1 MATSSVNTPDLA
13 QNRLGKP
20 LLALVL
26 ILLLVRTSMAVAS
39 PAGLKWDF
47 INFYNTGAR
56 VFHGESE
63 NIYKPRTQVAG
74 HQPHGY
80 PDTKMH
86 YVGLPI
92 STVVLA
98 PFGALEPR
106 PALVAFKA
114 ACALS
119 FAAGIFL
126 LIHGVAGRTSPR
138 WRSPLGG
145 AVLAA
150 FVLLFAAPLW
160 FVFNAGGQATAFA
173 FLLLAWF
180 AHAYIRGRDW
190 TAALCLSFA
199 ILLKPVLVPAG
210 LVFFAAREW
219 RFIFSIGTAF
229 AALGLASILLFG
241 WALHVEWFN
250 TIRMV
255 GETRVADQ
263 WPNNAAVLG
272 IASNF
277 AVYLGFA
284 KLNNTNF
291 VSIPP
296 MLTLVQTGF
305 RVLVVALMV
314 WLAYRTSRRD
324 VDQASKREDIV
335 LIATTIPLLI
345 PALLWPHYLA
355 FLFVP
360 VAVVLARWD
369 SLPVMVKVLT
379 VLFGIAMIRADR
391 SLDLFLDRMITINT
405 IGEILLVGLFAA
417 GPMLIACL
425 VAVGITGRVPW
436 FATASA
442 IPPTESVTESAAA

>member
-1 MATSSVNTPDLA
+1 MATSSNTLYLA
-13 QNRLGKP
+13 RQRAGKP
-20 LLALVL
+20 LLAIVLSLLVL
-26 ILLLVRTSMAVAS
+26 RAGFAVAS
-39 PAGLKWDF
+39 PAGFKWDF

-63 NIYKPRTQVAG
+63 NIYKPKTQVAG

-80 PDTKMH
+80 PDTRMH

-119 FAAGIFL
+119 FAVGIFV
-126 LIHGVAGRTSPR
+126 LIHGVAGRTAPR
-138 WRSPLGG
+138 WRSPLG
-145 AVLAA
+145 AAILAS

-160 FVFNAGGQATAFA
+160 FVFDAGGQATAFA
-173 FLLLAWF
+173 FLLLALF
-180 AHAYIRGRDW
+180 AHTYIRGRDW
-190 TAALCLSFA
+190 MAALCLSFA

-210 LVFFAAREW
+210 LVFLAAREW
-219 RFIFSIGTAF
+219 RFIFTLGAAF
-229 AALGLASILLFG
+229 VASGLASILIFG

-255 GETRVADQ
+255 GSTRVADL

-277 AVYLGFA
+277 AVYLGIA
-284 KLNNTNF
+284 KLTNTNF

-296 MLTLVQTGF
+296 MLMLVQTAF
-305 RVLVVALMV
+305 RVMVVVLMV
-314 WLAYRTSRRD
+314 VLAYRTSRRKL
-324 VDQASKREDIV
+324 DQASRREDIV

-345 PALLWPHYLA
+345 PALLWPHYLS

-360 VAVVLARWD
+360 IAVVLARWD
-369 SLPVMVKVLT
+369 SLPPMVKAFT
-379 VLFGIAMIRADR
+379 VLFGIAMIRGDR
-391 SLDLFLDRMITINT
+391 RLNLFLDRLITINT
-405 IGEILLVGLFAA
+405 ITEILVIGLFAA
-417 GPMLIACL
+417 GPMLIASL
-425 VAVGITGRVPW
+425 VAIGITSRAPALAASP
-436 FATASA
+436 ATEAA
-442 IPPTESVTESAAA
+442 ESAAA